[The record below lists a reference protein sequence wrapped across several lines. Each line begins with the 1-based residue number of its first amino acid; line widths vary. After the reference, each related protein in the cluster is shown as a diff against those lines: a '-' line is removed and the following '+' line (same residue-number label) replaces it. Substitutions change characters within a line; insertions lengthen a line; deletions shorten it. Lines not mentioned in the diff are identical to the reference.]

1 MRILLYGATG
11 LLGQRI
17 LAEALDRGHAV
28 TAASPD
34 PSRIQ
39 ELPGATLRR
48 ADVLDPDSV
57 AALAEGHD
65 ALVSAVGPGHA
76 GDPCFPVAAARAL
89 LEVARRTGVRLV
101 AVEGTGNPDAPPG
114 LQPAVTLDFAATWA
128 GEAQALGDALDLYR
142 AAPDAVDWSYVVP
155 AAAVAPGEQ
164 SGPDRSGGGRPIDDR
179 SASRVSAADVAAAIL
194 DELEQP
200 RHRRQAFTVPAER
213 ETMPSPGAP
222 EATLH
227 PRDTPTDRRR

>member
-17 LAEALDRGHAV
+17 LGEALDRGHEV

-39 ELPGATLRR
+39 ELPGVTLRR
-48 ADVLDPDSV
+48 ADVLDPDSL
-57 AALAEGHD
+57 AALADGHD

-101 AVEGTGNPDAPPG
+101 AVEGTGSSDAPPG
-114 LQPAVTLDFAATWA
+114 LQPAETLDFAATWA
-128 GEAQALGDALDLYR
+128 GDAQALGDALDLYR
-142 AAPDAVDWSYVVP
+142 AAPETVDWSYVVP
-155 AAAVAPGEQ
+155 RPAVAPGEQ
-164 SGPDRSGGGRPIDDR
+164 SGPDQSRGNRSTDDR
-179 SASRVSAADVAAAIL
+179 SARRVSAADVAAAVL
-194 DELEQP
+194 DELEHP
-200 RHRRQAFTVPAER
+200 RHRRRAFTIPAER
-213 ETMPSPGAP
+213 ETV
-222 EATLH
+222 
-227 PRDTPTDRRR
+227 R